1 MFNKILIFVSLWLRI
16 FFPSHLFQDF
26 YLWFSVVENDMHR
39 CTLLK
44 FILLDVLWVSWISS
58 LVSDIKLGKFSVIII
73 SNKSSFSFSDIIWYF
88 YYEYATL
95 FLVFFTIFI
104 YFLLFLQSVFF
115 LFFEDSIGISSHS
128 EIFLSYV
135 QSNDKSIKG
144 ILHFYHSDNL
154 FLVLS

>member
-73 SNKSSFSFSDIIWYF
+73 SNKSSVSFSDIIWYF

-95 FLVFFTIFI
+95 FLVFFHNLYIFSAI
-104 YFLLFLQSVFF
+104 FTVCILFVFWGF
-115 LFFEDSIGISSHS
+115 HWYI
-128 EIFLSYV
+128 LSLRNFP
-135 QSNDKSIKG
+135 QLCPI
-144 ILHFYHSDNL
+144 
-154 FLVLS
+154 